1 MKLAILLSVMS
12 TAHAYNILCLQN
24 VPSKSH
30 YHLGKGLVYPLL
42 EAGHKVTWITTFPG
56 KPVTNLTYID
66 VSHIQEL
73 MKHLDMTRPQSM
85 NLVKEIAWNVSRSTL
100 ETPAVRNALTME
112 KYDAVITEW
121 FFSETEVGYA
131 AVQDAPWILLGGMLL
146 NTHLEYLMDTVRSV
160 PTIPALTSNYDT
172 PMTLWQRMKNTFS
185 FLFFTYLTMSSQ
197 STNKANYEKYFEP
210 LAKARGVT
218 LPPYYEAM
226 HNISIMFVN
235 SHPSF
240 AQPFVTPP
248 NVVDIAGYHIDED
261 VPPLPKD
268 LQDLLDSSPQGVVYF
283 SMGSMIRS
291 AGLPAQTRRE
301 LVKMFGELPYTVLWK
316 FEEQMEDLPRNLHIR
331 PWMPQSSI
339 LSHPNVKVFITHGGL
354 LSILESLH
362 FGVPVIAVPVFADQ
376 PSNALRCVKAGHA
389 LKVDFKLPELA
400 GNLKIALNQML
411 NNNSYYNRAKEISR
425 LFRKRPVSN
434 KKLIQHY
441 VELAIESKGAYHL
454 RSKSLLYSWYQLW
467 MLDQLAVLI
476 LALSVVVIIIKKLFT
491 NLFRK
496 KEKTTDSAAAAAFWH
511 VPGKWDAANVSTQ
524 VASHTSARPIDHGT
538 IVIPSGLLP
547 SSLNKP
553 EGSS

>member
-12 TAHAYNILCLQN
+12 TAYAYNILCLQN
-24 VPSKSH
+24 IPSKSH
-30 YHLGKGLVYPLL
+30 FHLVKGLVYPLL

-66 VSHIQEL
+66 ISHIQEL
-73 MKHLDMTRPQSM
+73 TRHLDMTNPDSQ
-85 NLVKEIAWNVSRSTL
+85 NLDVVKGFAWNVSRSTL
-100 ETPAVRNALTME
+100 ETPAVRNALLSQ
-112 KYDAVITEW
+112 KYDAVISEW

-131 AVQDAPWILLGGMLL
+131 VVQDAPWILLCGMVLHP
-146 NTHLEYLMDTVRSV
+146 HLEYLVDTVRSV
-160 PTIPALTSNYDT
+160 PTIPAMMSDYGT
-172 PMTLWQRMKNTFS
+172 PMTLWQRIQNTLN
-185 FLFFTYLTMSSQ
+185 FLFFTYHTTSSW
-197 STNKANYEKYFEP
+197 SANKANYEKYFEP

-218 LPPYYEAM
+218 LPPFYEAM

-268 LQDLLDSSPQGVVYF
+268 LQDLLDSSRQGVIYF
-283 SMGSMIRS
+283 SMGSVVRS
-291 AGLPAQTRRE
+291 AALPEQTRSE
-301 LVKMFGELPYTVLWK
+301 LVKMLGELPYTVLWK
-316 FEEQMEDLPRNLHIR
+316 FEEQMEGLPRNLHIR

-339 LSHPNVKVFITHGGL
+339 LSHPNLKVFITHGGL

-362 FGVPVIAVPVFADQ
+362 FGVPVITVPVFGDQ
-376 PSNALRCVKAGHA
+376 HSNAQRSVRGGHA
-389 LKVDFKLPELA
+389 VKVDFNLPELA
-400 GNLKIALNQML
+400 GNLKIALKEML
-411 NNNSYYNRAKEISR
+411 NNNSYYNRAREISR

-496 KEKTTDSAAAAAFWH
+496 KEKAST
-511 VPGKWDAANVSTQ
+511 GKKVKKN
-524 VASHTSARPIDHGT
+524 
-538 IVIPSGLLP
+538 
-547 SSLNKP
+547 
-553 EGSS
+553 